1 MNFVLERDGIAACP
15 DDRARTDTPEPSI
28 NMQSF
33 IDGFAMGIEDAVF
46 DVLRGREEYAYVG
59 TDRFD
64 KHELFELIT
73 ENGDPAEMLLAMCER
88 SAYSGTSSLGN
99 KLIHEWC
106 QRKATELAEKELI

>member
-1 MNFVLERDGIAACP
+1 MTYVLDRDGFGACP

-33 IDGFAMGIEDAVF
+33 IDGIAMGIEDAVF

-73 ENGDPAEMLLAMCER
+73 ENGDPAEMLNAMCAR
-88 SAYSGTSSLGN
+88 PAFSGTASLGDW
-99 KLIHEWC
+99 LIHEWSH
-106 QRKATELAEKELI
+106 RKAKELAEKELI